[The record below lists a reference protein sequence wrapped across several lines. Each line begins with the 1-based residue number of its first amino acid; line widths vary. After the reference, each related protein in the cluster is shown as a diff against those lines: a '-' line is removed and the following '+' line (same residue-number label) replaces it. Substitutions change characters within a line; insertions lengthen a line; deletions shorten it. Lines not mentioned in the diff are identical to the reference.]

1 MRTFFR
7 YIFTS
12 LVFTLL
18 IGIGT
23 LLLGH
28 PDSDVEAITLI
39 EPVEASVVI
48 QEKDKYPGGTNV
60 DPKQLECMARNI
72 YFEANNQSK
81 AGMIAVA
88 RVVINRVKDRR
99 FPDTVCKVIYQGP
112 IRESWKTAVDPTL
125 DDSDRIFYPKRN
137 MCQFSWYCDGRKDT
151 IPSKKNNIGWR
162 KSQDVAFEVMVL
174 NKFNAVVEGATH
186 YHADYVKPEWR
197 KTITLVTHIDD
208 HIFYRWD

>member
-174 NKFNAVVEGATH
+174 NKFNAEGEGATH

>member
-7 YIFTS
+7 SIFTS

-162 KSQDVAFEVMVL
+162 KSQDEHL
-174 NKFNAVVEGATH
+174 K
-186 YHADYVKPEWR
+186 
-197 KTITLVTHIDD
+197 
-208 HIFYRWD
+208 

>member
-12 LVFTLL
+12 LVLTSL

-28 PDSDVEAITLI
+28 PDTDVEAITLI
-39 EPVEASVVI
+39 EPVQASVVI
-48 QEKDKYPGGTNV
+48 QEKEEYPGGTKV
-60 DPKQLECMARNI
+60 DPLQLECMARNI

-88 RVVINRVKDRR
+88 RVVLNRVQDRR

-125 DDSDRIFYPKRN
+125 DDSERIFYPKRN